1 MYTFI
6 VEATNILTDIK
17 VFIRYANTNKKS
29 VHLSTL
35 GQQDKFTE
43 NVLSSCN
50 TINFRS
56 EEHTSE
62 LQSR

>member
-50 TINFRS
+50 TINF
-56 EEHTSE
+56 
-62 LQSR
+62 LFK